1 MAPLTEGVSMRRLNK
16 SSFVLALA
24 FSFSGVLPGAAPP
37 AAAASVNSLALKATY
52 EVTANFSWATRKV
65 SVQTTAHVM
74 NPTGSS
80 VSKIALNLG
89 VLRTGN
95 ANVGVVTV
103 RGSSVSE
110 TISDQTVLVP
120 VSPPLGA
127 GASADIVV
135 NYNATLSAKAGGYK
149 WQFVRKGG
157 VMTAYRWIPWL
168 SRTAKFGNVGG
179 GEQYVTPSST
189 SVQVAITTDQPLVIA
204 SSGER
209 INVNGL
215 TQTFVAHNVRDF
227 NFSAAPDYQTAT
239 RVTRGTTIK
248 FFYRTLPPST
258 VLDKAVASFNHL
270 SDNVGAYPE
279 DFLNIAEVGPWYGM
293 ESPNLNWIPRDAGGL
308 LNYMVAHEVAHE
320 WFYSTVGNDQALDP
334 FADEAVAEFL
344 GRDIAGT
351 WTSSKCPGARLD
363 RSIYTTPGDC
373 YVAVVYYQGYK
384 YLQAYRNTVGAA
396 DFWQGLSNYYNANKF
411 KIGSTRKLL
420 DALDAAANYHPNH
433 AARFPSLYP

>member
-1 MAPLTEGVSMRRLNK
+1 MRRVNK
-16 SSFVLALA
+16 SSLVLALA
-24 FSFSGVLPGAAPP
+24 FSFAGGLPGAGPVDG
-37 AAAASVNSLALKATY
+37 ASVNSLALKATY
-52 EVTANFSWATRKV
+52 EVTANFSWATRAV
-65 SVQTTAHVM
+65 SVHTTAHVM
-74 NPTGSS
+74 NPTGAG
-80 VSKIALNLG
+80 VSTVAFNLG
-89 VLRTGN
+89 TLHTGN
-95 ANVGVVTV
+95 ANVGLVTV
-103 RGSSVSE
+103 RGSAVSE

-120 VSPPLGA
+120 FSPPLGA
-127 GASADIVV
+127 GASADVV
-135 NYNATLSAKAGGYK
+135 INYNATLAAKAGGYK
-149 WQFVRKGG
+149 WQFVRRGG

-168 SRTAKFGNVGG
+168 SRTTKFANAGG

-189 SVQVAITTDQPLVIA
+189 SVQVAITTDQALIIA
-204 SSGER
+204 SSGQR
-209 INVNGL
+209 IGVNGL

-227 NFSAAPDYQTAT
+227 NFSAASDYRTAS
-239 RVTRGTTIK
+239 RVTKGTTIT
-248 FFYRTLPPST
+248 FFYRTLAPAT

-308 LNYMVAHEVAHE
+308 LSYMVAHEVAHE

-334 FADEAVAEFL
+334 FADEALAEFL

-373 YVAVVYYQGYK
+373 YIAVVYYQGYK
-384 YLQAYRNTVGAA
+384 YLQSYRNTVGAA

-411 KIGSTRKLL
+411 RIGSTRKLL
-420 DALDAAANYHPNH
+420 DALDAASGSNMDHSL
-433 AARFPSLYP
+433 RFPSLYP

>member
-1 MAPLTEGVSMRRLNK
+1 MRRVGKPN
-16 SSFVLALA
+16 FVLALA
-24 FSFSGVLPGAAPP
+24 FAFTGGLP
-37 AAAASVNSLALKATY
+37 AAMPVQAASVNSLALRATY
-52 EVTANFSWATRKV
+52 DVTANFSWATRAV
-65 SVQTTAHVM
+65 SVHTTAHVT
-74 NPTGSS
+74 NPTGGS
-80 VSKIALNLG
+80 VSTVAFNLG
-89 VLRTGN
+89 TLHTGN

-103 RGSSVSE
+103 RGSAVSE
-110 TISDQTVLVP
+110 TIQDQTVLVP
-120 VSPPLGA
+120 FSPPLGP
-127 GASADIVV
+127 GSSADVV
-135 NYNATLSAKAGGYK
+135 INYNATLAAKAGGYK
-149 WQFVRKGG
+149 WQFVKRAG

-168 SRTAKFGNVGG
+168 SRTAKFSNVGG
-179 GEQYVTPSST
+179 GEQYVTPSSS
-189 SVQVAITTDQPLVIA
+189 SVQVSITLDQALTIA

-209 INVNGL
+209 TGVNGL
-215 TQTFVAHNVRDF
+215 TQTFEAHNVRDF

-248 FFYRTLPPST
+248 FFYRTLPPSI

-293 ESPNLNWIPRDAGGL
+293 ESPNLNWIPRDAGSL

-351 WTSSKCPGARLD
+351 WTSSKCPGGNLD
-363 RSIYTTPGDC
+363 RSIYASPGEC
-373 YVAVVYYQGYK
+373 YIPVVYYQGYK

-396 DFWQGLSNYYNANKF
+396 DFWQGMRNYYQNNKF
-411 KIGSTRKLL
+411 GIGNTRKLL